1 MPPQGYYGKARV
13 SRARKKPARTVVRS
27 GPPKGRPGS
36 GIKRPPTIRPP
47 RTPTPSAP
55 QVAPP
60 SAAGLNQGLMATAN
74 SGLAGGGGGYNVASD
89 PAVAAAQGL
98 AAKMRATA
106 QAQAQAK
113 RVQAAIEYGDPTGV
127 EGIGEQEAKAAKENP
142 FSILKNLEH
151 SYSTGTRD
159 LEEGLNKANLHYS
172 GYRGQQLGEASRGY
186 QDSRYQAATRFKG
199 LNTDISDQLANA
211 LLSADS
217 YEAQSLMNSDGGS
230 WGGGGYG
237 GDSYGDDG
245 VGYSLAG
252 PVRQALGIP
261 SRSAT
266 TTVRRPGTRLTS
278 YSGLAR

>member
-1 MPPQGYYGKARV
+1 MPPQGYYGKGRV
-13 SRARKKPARTVVRS
+13 SRKRKAAPVRS
-27 GPPKGRPGS
+27 GPRTGRPGS
-36 GIKRPPTIRPP
+36 GIKRPPTLKPP
-47 RTPTPSAP
+47 RTPTASAP

-60 SAAGLNQGLMATAN
+60 SAGGLVAGLGATAN
-74 SGLAGGGGGYNVASD
+74 SGLAGGAGGYNVNSD

-106 QAQAQAK
+106 TAQALAK
-113 RVQAAIEYGDPTGV
+113 RKQAAIEYGDPSGV
-127 EGIGEQEAKAAKENP
+127 EGIDEETSKAARENP

-211 LLSADS
+211 LLNADS
-217 YEAQSLMNSDGGS
+217 YEAQSIMGSDGGG
-230 WGGGGYG
+230 WGGGYG
-237 GDSYGDDG
+237 DSYGSDG
-245 VGYSLAG
+245 SGYSLAQ
-252 PVRQALGIP
+252 PVRAALGIP
-261 SRSAT
+261 SRSGT
-266 TTVRRPGTRLTS
+266 STVRRPGTRLTS
-278 YSGLAR
+278 YLGLAR

>member
-1 MPPQGYYGKARV
+1 V
-13 SRARKKPARTVVRS
+13 SGLGAA
-27 GPPKGRPGS
+27 
-36 GIKRPPTIRPP
+36 
-47 RTPTPSAP
+47 AN
-55 QVAPP
+55 
-60 SAAGLNQGLMATAN
+60 AGL
-74 SGLAGGGGGYNVASD
+74 SGGAGGYNVNSD

-98 AAKMRATA
+98 AAKMRAIA
-106 QAQAQAK
+106 SAQAQAK

-151 SYSTGTRD
+151 SYTTGSRD

-211 LLSADS
+211 LLNADS
-217 YEAQSLMNSDGGS
+217 YEAQSLLNSDGGS
-230 WGGGGYG
+230 YGGGGGYG
-237 GDSYGDDG
+237 DDSYGDDG

-252 PVRQALGIP
+252 PVRQALRLP

-266 TTVRRPGTRLTS
+266 TTVKRPGTRLTS